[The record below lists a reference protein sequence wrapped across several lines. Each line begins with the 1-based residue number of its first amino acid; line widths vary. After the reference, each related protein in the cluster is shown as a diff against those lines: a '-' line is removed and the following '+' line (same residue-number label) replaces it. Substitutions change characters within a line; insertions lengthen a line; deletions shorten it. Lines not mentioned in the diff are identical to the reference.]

1 MIITFNTIEEVKA
14 YAKQQLE
21 KTDYTVLSDVRIAN
35 KFEFERYR
43 SEMRDAYFNPRINFQ
58 FFPAPKA
65 IWEGPENVPQSRVQ
79 P

>member
-14 YAKQQLE
+14 YAKKQLE
-21 KTDYTVLSDVRIAN
+21 ETDYAVLSDVRISN
-35 KFEFERYR
+35 KNEFEVYR
-43 SEMRDAYFNPRINFQ
+43 SEMREVYFNPRINFQ

-65 IWEGPENVPQSRVQ
+65 IWESPENVPQSRVQ

>member
-21 KTDYTVLSDVRIAN
+21 ETDYTVLSDVRIAN
-35 KFEFERYR
+35 KSEFEYYR
-43 SEMRDAYFNPRINFQ
+43 ATMRDAYFNPRINFQ

-65 IWEGPENVPQSRVQ
+65 IWEDPANLSEPRVQ

>member
-1 MIITFNTIEEVKA
+1 MIKTFNTIEEVKA

-21 KTDYTVLSDVRIAN
+21 ETDYIFLFDVRISN
-35 KFEFERYR
+35 KIEFERYR
-43 SEMRDAYFNPRINFQ
+43 SEMRDVYFNPRINFQ

-65 IWEGPENVPQSRVQ
+65 IWEDPENVPQSRVQ

>member
-1 MIITFNTIEEVKA
+1 MIITFNTLEEVKT

-21 KTDYTVLSDVRIAN
+21 KTDYAFLSDVKIAN
-35 KFEFERYR
+35 KAEFEYYR
-43 SEMRDAYFNPRINFQ
+43 ITMRDAYFNPRINFQ

-65 IWEGPENVPQSRVQ
+65 IWENPANLPEPRIQ

>member
-1 MIITFNTIEEVKA
+1 MTITFNTIEEVKA

-21 KTDYTVLSDVRIAN
+21 ETDYTVLSDVRIAN
-35 KFEFERYR
+35 KSEFELYR

-65 IWEGPENVPQSRVQ
+65 IWEDPANLPETRVQ

>member
-21 KTDYTVLSDVRIAN
+21 ETDYSVLSDVKLSN
-35 KFEFERYR
+35 KLEFERYR
-43 SEMRDAYFNPRINFQ
+43 SEMRDIYFNPRINFQ

-65 IWEGPENVPQSRVQ
+65 IWENLANLSDPRVQ